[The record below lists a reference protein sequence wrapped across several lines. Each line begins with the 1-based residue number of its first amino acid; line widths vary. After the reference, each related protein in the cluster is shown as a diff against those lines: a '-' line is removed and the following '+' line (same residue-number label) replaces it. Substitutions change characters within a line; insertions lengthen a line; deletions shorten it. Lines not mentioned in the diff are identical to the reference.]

1 MGMLRIGT
9 LVMAA
14 FTVLWS
20 SWAWP
25 SPNPVLS
32 IAGIAFALAAAV
44 LAVVSLLQGRRGQ
57 GRPSPSK
64 EESVLDDA
72 HRHPTPRGAS
82 RITVLAIIVEVVA
95 IFAAVRWLSSANPDL
110 IQPAIALI
118 VGAHFLVFQLSPA
131 TRGGVHVVM
140 AVLGVTVGAVG
151 MLMIDG
157 DRPADIVHALVG
169 LGMAA
174 ITFGYGVLFT
184 RAPGHATAGA
194 AANARAGAG
203 KAAEKRTRH
212 RGGRVSGRAEP

>member
-9 LVMAA
+9 FIMAA

-25 SPNPVLS
+25 SPDPLLQV
-32 IAGIAFALAAAV
+32 AGIAFALAAAV
-44 LAVVSLLQGRRGQ
+44 VAVVSLLRGRRGRGGSSQ
-57 GRPSPSK
+57 SRETK
-64 EESVLDDA
+64 VLDDA
-72 HRHPTPRGAS
+72 HRHPKQRGAS
-82 RITVLAIIVEVVA
+82 RITVVAIIVEVVA
-95 IFAAVRWLSSANPDL
+95 IFAAVRWLGSANPDL

-140 AVLGVTVGAVG
+140 AVLGVTVGAIG
-151 MLMIDG
+151 MLMING

-174 ITFGYGVLFT
+174 ITLGYGVLFT
-184 RAPGHATAGA
+184 RALGHTAAGIGEA
-194 AANARAGAG
+194 AKEHTGND
-203 KAAEKRTRH
+203 
-212 RGGRVSGRAEP
+212 GGRVNGREEP

>member
-9 LVMAA
+9 LIMAV

-25 SPNPVLS
+25 SPRPLLQVP
-32 IAGIAFALAAAV
+32 GIAFALAAAV
-44 LAVVSLLQGRRGQ
+44 VAVVSLLRGRRGRGGSSQ
-57 GRPSPSK
+57 SK
-64 EESVLDDA
+64 EEAVLDDA
-72 HRHPTPRGAS
+72 HRHPKQRGAS
-82 RITVLAIIVEVVA
+82 RITVVAIIVEMVA
-95 IFAAVRWLSSANPDL
+95 IFAAVRWLSSANSDL

-140 AVLGVTVGAVG
+140 AVLGVTVGAIG
-151 MLMIDG
+151 MLMING

-194 AANARAGAG
+194 AANARTGAG

>member
-9 LVMAA
+9 FIMAA

-25 SPNPVLS
+25 SPRPLLHVP
-32 IAGIAFALAAAV
+32 GIAFALAAAV
-44 LAVVSLLQGRRGQ
+44 LAVVSLLRGRRGRGGSSQ
-57 GRPSPSK
+57 SK
-64 EESVLDDA
+64 EEAVLDDA
-72 HRHPTPRGAS
+72 HRHPEQRGAS
-82 RITVLAIIVEVVA
+82 RITVVAIIVEVIA

-140 AVLGVTVGAVG
+140 AVHGVTVGPNG
-151 MLMIDG
+151 MLMING
-157 DRPADIVHALVG
+157 DRPADIVLALVG

-174 ITFGYGVLFT
+174 ITLGYGVLFT
-184 RAPGHATAGA
+184 RALGRTAAGIGEA
-194 AANARAGAG
+194 AKKHTGNG
-203 KAAEKRTRH
+203 
-212 RGGRVSGRAEP
+212 GGRVSGREEP